1 MVTTYPNSGVLIVE
15 IVRLD
20 ADQRTSAHLMILESE
35 KPHLRSQGNV
45 RVPLSP
51 RHGRTCGKCPKVRC
65 TKSSVNG
72 LVQTKPG

>member
-20 ADQRTSAHLMILESE
+20 ADQRTSAHLMFLESE

-45 RVPLSP
+45 EIPLSP
-51 RHGRTCGKCPKVRC
+51 RHGRACGKCPKVRC
-65 TKSSVNG
+65 TKSRVNG
-72 LVQTKPG
+72 LVLTKPG